1 MASVLSQTLKN
12 VLLYSKSL
20 FGLFV
25 LTAFIFSSFLFVN
38 QATQAQL
45 VCPEGA
51 IIQVTDVMDSADVN
65 APSINADGTRTVF
78 DSEGDL
84 TGDNPD
90 GNNQVYLY
98 DANANQLTQITP
110 ASSSSANASINAN
123 GTLIALESDMN
134 INGGN
139 PDGNDEI
146 FLLNTTTGVFTQ
158 ITDEPAGNSS
168 QPSINADGTRI
179 AFVSRANINGGNPE
193 GNQEIYLYDTSTML
207 FTQITSDTSGDSRD
221 PSINANG
228 TRIAFDSAADINGGN
243 PEGNREV
250 YLYDTST
257 MLFTQITSD
266 TSEDSRHPS
275 INANGTRIAFDSA
288 ADINGGN
295 PEGNREVYLY
305 NTTTGMI
312 SQITSELVGFS
323 GESSINA
330 DGTRIAF
337 ESSADING
345 GNPNGNTEI
354 YIFDTIAGVFIQI
367 TDQQSGDSFSPALN
381 ADGTRI
387 AFDSTSDL
395 TGDNPDEHCQLF
407 LTTCIDPNA
416 ASNVPT
422 LSEWGLI
429 TMASILGIVG
439 FMVARRRKLAA

>member
-1 MASVLSQTLKN
+1 MASVLSQTLKD
-12 VLLYSKSL
+12 VLQYSKSA

-25 LTAFIFSSFLFVN
+25 LTAFIFSSFLLIN
-38 QATQAQL
+38 QTAQAQL
-45 VCPEGA
+45 ICPERA
-51 IIQVTDVMDSADVN
+51 IIQITDVMDSADVN

-78 DSEGDL
+78 DSDGDL
-84 TGDNPD
+84 LGQSG

-98 DANANQLTQITP
+98 DSNTNQLTQITP
-110 ASSSSANASINAN
+110 ASSSSANASINAD
-123 GTLIALESDMN
+123 GTLIALGSDMN

-146 FLLNTTTGVFTQ
+146 FLLDTTTGIFTQ
-158 ITDEPAGNSS
+158 ITFTVGASNFGASINADGTRIAFNSNGNINGVNVGGNQEIYLFDTMTSTFTQVTNEVVGAS
-168 QPSINADGTRI
+168 VNPSINADGTRI
-179 AFVSRANINGGNPE
+179 AF
-193 GNQEIYLYDTSTML
+193 
-207 FTQITSDTSGDSRD
+207 DS
-221 PSINANG
+221 P
-228 TRIAFDSAADINGGN
+228 ADINGGN

-275 INANGTRIAFDSA
+275 INANGTRIAFDST

-312 SQITSELVGFS
+312 SQITSEPAGFS

-345 GNPNGNTEI
+345 GNPDGNTEV
-354 YIFDTIAGVFIQI
+354 YIFDTIAGVFTQI

-407 LTTCIDPNA
+407 IQTCFDPNA
-416 ASNVPT
+416 PSTVPT

-429 TMASILGIVG
+429 AMASILGIVG
-439 FMVARRRKLAA
+439 FMVARRRKVTA